1 MVDSPPNIPII
12 LGLLTIVEQVMDGT
26 TLCVCLIIPGGD
38 HQMVNIALAGL
49 RSANVFTMKGK
60 PSEPWDEEVN
70 RGHIS
75 HLGMHLSSSLV

>member
-26 TLCVCLIIPGGD
+26 TLCIHLIIPDRD
-38 HQMVNIALAGL
+38 HQMVNIALAGIC
-49 RSANVFTMKGK
+49 SANVFTRQGE

-70 RGHIS
+70 HSHIS
-75 HLGMHLSSSLV
+75 HLGMRLSSSLV